1 MAKKPTAKK
10 GNPKAALDR
19 LEKAKTASQLFT
31 EYMKAVERIRSLAMR
46 LDKELADSQ
55 HLADELQT
63 RYGVYVSGKQPD
75 AVNRPVTPP
84 ASTPIPAPTHV
95 TAPAPTPAQPA
106 QNADVAAAEQEPTP
120 EGEYQPP
127 AQTQT
132 AEAPRLS
139 GKESA
144 AVAEIRANA
153 NLSPDQQEDAEA
165 LEISS
170 GPGKLAKLQRAMGG
184 VPAVVPSP
192 GPVERTGTPT
202 PGPDNRE
209 GGPVTQGPAK
219 E

>member
-1 MAKKPTAKK
+1 MSVPKNGKPKDKGEPKKP
-10 GNPKAALDR
+10 KAL
-19 LEKAKTASQLFT
+19 TASQLFDR
-31 EYMKAVERIRSLAMR
+31 YMKSVERIRSLAMK

-55 HLADELQT
+55 RLADELQT
-63 RYGVYVSGKQPD
+63 RYGVYVSGKEPD
-75 AVNRPVTPP
+75 GNLPVVRG
-84 ASTPIPAPTHV
+84 S
-95 TAPAPTPAQPA
+95 QPA
-106 QNADVAAAEQEPTP
+106 LAPEQPVAVEGENEPTP

-127 AQTQT
+127 AQTQK

-170 GPGKLAKLQRAMGG
+170 GPGKLAKLQEAMGG
-184 VPAVVPSP
+184 IPAVVPSP
-192 GPVERTGTPT
+192 GAVEHTGTPD
-202 PGPDNRE
+202 PGADNTE
-209 GGPVTQGPAK
+209 GGPVKQGPTK